1 MTPRSFLTLRNL
13 LLIDAATCSA
23 MGGLLVLGSAPV
35 GQLTQIPSSLLFYV
49 GLSLF
54 PIAAFM
60 AFVAARPVSNPTAT
74 WLIIIGNGLWV
85 VGSVLLL
92 TSGWI
97 APNYLGFGFIAAQA
111 VLVALL
117 ATLEHRALRESLLQP
132 RAV

>member
-1 MTPRSFLTLRNL
+1 MTLRSFLALRNL
-13 LLIDAATCSA
+13 LLIDAATCCA

-35 GQLTQIPSSLLFYV
+35 GQLTQIPASFLFYV

-60 AFVAARPVSNPTAT
+60 AFVAARPVSNPTTT
-74 WLIIIGNGLWV
+74 WLIIIGNGMWV
-85 VGSVLLL
+85 VGSALLL

-111 VLVALL
+111 VVVGLL

>member
-1 MTPRSFLTLRNL
+1 MTLRSFLTLRNL
-13 LLIDAATCSA
+13 LLIDAATCA
-23 MGGLLVLGSAPV
+23 TMGGLLVLGSAPV

-60 AFVAARPVSNPTAT
+60 AVVAARPVNNPTAT

-85 VGSVLLL
+85 GGSVVLL

-97 APNYLGFGFIAAQA
+97 APNYLGYGFIAAQA
-111 VLVALL
+111 VAVALL